1 MSNLKELVKLGKEIG
16 LEGEDLREFIN
27 KVNEREREEKK
38 IERQEKEIE
47 TGKGKRE
54 TGKGEGMA
62 MGNWERKERE
72 RWKGI
77 RKGISK
83 AAVRSREI
91 KVTGAK

>member
-1 MSNLKELVKLGKEIG
+1 MSNLKELVKLGKDIG

-62 MGNWERKERE
+62 MGN
-72 RWKGI
+72 
-77 RKGISK
+77 
-83 AAVRSREI
+83 
-91 KVTGAK
+91 